1 MAAAEGK
8 TVTTKTVSGGSTP
21 WLCNSAFSITS
32 TTTARRSPT
41 CSRRRLKLVEQYD
54 RSGFRSYHI
63 AEHHSTPLGMAPSPS
78 VFLAAVA
85 QRSRRLRFGPLLY
98 VTPMY
103 HPLRVAE
110 EVVMLDH
117 MSRGRLEL
125 GLGRGASPIE
135 IAGFDVDPANAPAMN
150 REATDLILK
159 ALTSEVV
166 SHEGKF
172 YRCKNVRIEARPLQQ
187 PYPPLWF
194 APTEPGRAADAA
206 RLKGNIVTLIP
217 NAGVKALTEAYRAA
231 WQAQGDKAAD
241 LPLLGVFRHVVV
253 ADSDGKARDLAR
265 PAYRQWR
272 RHMAFLWEWGGLPF
286 PIAAVYPEEFDTL
299 ETMSM
304 GVAGAPETVRRYVA
318 DSAAT
323 LPVSLVMPATPAFP
337 CGKLPRPSRRELLGK
352 RRARPL
358 VRFRPLAA
366 VGQRPAPKTHRRPAL
381 AGCAAV

>member
-1 MAAAEGK
+1 VALQFGIFDH
-8 TVTTKTVSGGSTP
+8 VDDNGTP
-21 WLCNSAFSITS
+21 LADLFET
-32 TTTARRSPT
+32 
-41 CSRRRLKLVEQYD
+41 RLKLVEQYD

-135 IAGFDVDPANAPAMN
+135 IAGFDIDPTNAPAMN

-166 SHEGKF
+166 SYEGKF
-172 YRCKNVRIEARPLQQ
+172 YRCKNLRIEARPLQQ

-272 RHMAFLWEWGGLPF
+272 GHMAFLWEWGGLPF
-286 PIAAVYPEEFDTL
+286 PIAAVYPEEFDAL
-299 ETMSM
+299 EAMSM

-318 DSAAT
+318 DSVAQTGRLIALRGGGALGRAVRERSHAGISLNKQQRAGHRGAESSRT
-323 LPVSLVMPATPAFP
+323 DCKLLSYNDFGLPKRCFSFGRGSNVASVPE
-337 CGKLPRPSRRELLGK
+337 PRH
-352 RRARPL
+352 
-358 VRFRPLAA
+358 FILA
-366 VGQRPAPKTHRRPAL
+366 L
-381 AGCAAV
+381 